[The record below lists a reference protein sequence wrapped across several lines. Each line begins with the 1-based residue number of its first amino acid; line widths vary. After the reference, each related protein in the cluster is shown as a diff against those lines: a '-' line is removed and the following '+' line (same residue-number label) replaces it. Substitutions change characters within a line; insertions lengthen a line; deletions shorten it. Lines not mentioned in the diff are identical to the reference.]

1 MCEHKVDVYVA
12 KCPVCG
18 KVMAFMNHM
27 QAVANIMYHM
37 QIHHVFIPYE
47 IAQKAVTH
55 TTICIDKQVKKLEE
69 RRENVMKEI
78 EELGV
83 KA

>member
-1 MCEHKVDVYVA
+1 
-12 KCPVCG
+12 
-18 KVMAFMNHM
+18 M
-27 QAVANIMYHM
+27 QARIHFQFYFRYSHM